1 MKYHSRFRVNAPVE
15 RVAAFHRHSA
25 AMAAITPPPI
35 VVQIHEAPEQLAE
48 GDEMD
53 FTLWL
58 GPLPVH
64 WVAGFEDVTPTSF
77 VDRQV
82 RGPMRLWRHHH
93 SFVAVDEHSTDVV
106 DDVEVALRPHPF
118 WGPIGMGMAINLPVL
133 FAYRAWRTRR
143 LLERAAKTGSNVV
156 PVEPA
161 SPGLSIALLA
171 AGAIVLLALAA
182 AGVAALASSKK
193 RL

>member
-1 MKYHSRFRVNAPVE
+1 MKYQSRFRVNAPVE
-15 RVAAFHRHSA
+15 MVADFHSHSA

-35 VVQIHEAPEQLAE
+35 IVQVHQAPEQLAE

-64 WVAGFEDVTPTSF
+64 WAARFEDVTASSF

-93 SFVAVDEHSTDVV
+93 RFVAVDEHTTDVL
-106 DDVEVALRPHPF
+106 DDVELEVRPHPF
-118 WGPIGMGMAINLPVL
+118 WGPVGLGMALNLPVL

-143 LLERAAKTGSNVV
+143 LLERAYRAGNSLV
-156 PVEPA
+156 PIEPPSQA
-161 SPGLSIALLA
+161 VPIALLA
-171 AGAIVLLALAA
+171 AGAVVLAGLIA
-182 AGVAALASSKK
+182 AGIAGFVARKAPD
-193 RL
+193 

>member
-1 MKYHSRFRVNAPVE
+1 MRYHSRFRVSAPVE
-15 RVAAFHRHSA
+15 MVASFHSQSA

-35 VVQIHEAPEQLAE
+35 GVQIHRAPERLVE

-64 WVAGFEDVTPTSF
+64 WVARFEDITATSF

-82 RGPMRLWRHHH
+82 RGPMRAWRHHH
-93 SFVAVDEHSTDVV
+93 RFEAIDERTTDVV
-106 DDVEVALRPHPF
+106 DEVEVEVRPHVL
-118 WGPIGMGMAINLPVL
+118 WGPVGLGMALNLPVL

-143 LLERAAKTGSNVV
+143 LLERAFQSGNGLVS
-156 PVEPA
+156 VEPTGQ
-161 SPGLSIALLA
+161 GLSMALLVAGTVLALSLVA
-171 AGAIVLLALAA
+171 AGLVGL
-182 AGVAALASSKK
+182 SQRKK
-193 RL
+193 FH